1 MEISRI
7 VDFMFDRVILPAA
20 FVFSL
25 LLFLYRS
32 FLTDPFSS
40 SSQCYPYILWLGCL
54 FMLTLTVAK
63 KEVLCKTPQKHRFL
77 LLFLCGPAI
86 WAYMLFMSLL
96 VSLIFWQNPK
106 QVIRELWEEWWG
118 DKLNEMPMRQ

>member
-7 VDFMFDRVILPAA
+7 VDFMFDRIILPTA

-25 LLFLYRS
+25 LLFLYKS

-40 SSQCYPYILWLGCL
+40 FSQCYPYILWLGCL
-54 FMLTLTVAK
+54 FMLTLMVTK
-63 KEVLCKTPQKHRFL
+63 KEVLCRTPRKHRFL
-77 LLFLCGPAI
+77 LLFLGGPAI

-96 VSLIFWQNPK
+96 VSLIFWQNPE
-106 QVIRELWEEWWG
+106 QVIRELWKEWWE
-118 DKLNEMPMRQ
+118 DKLNEMPMR